1 MCTVP
6 SPLITSLLHAVS
18 ASPEDVPLRLHL
30 AELLIEAGRGPEAIQ
45 HCATA
50 LQHDPTNAHARQVM
64 NRAFAAGEPVTDQAV
79 TEEPTTAPM
88 PAPMPTPTPTPT
100 EPAPTTGSPTTG
112 SPTTTPDA
120 DPDQPARPDPEPR
133 PAEPGGPTAFDWPA
147 AEGQFG
153 DGPRPMFVTD
163 DSPTDDASTDDAEP
177 LADGPALLPPEDV
190 WQVERAEV
198 TLQDVGGMQ
207 HVKER
212 LEISFLAP
220 MRNPQL
226 RQLYGKS
233 LRGGLLLYG
242 PPGCGKTYIARAIA
256 GEMGAG
262 FINVTL
268 SDVLDMYIGQSE
280 GNLHDIFQL
289 ARRSTPAV
297 LFLDE
302 IDAIGHK
309 RTQTSFTTL
318 RNVVNQL
325 LSELDGVGAQNEGVF
340 VLAAT
345 NTPWDVDPALRRPGR
360 LDRSVLVLPPD
371 EPARSAILQHN
382 LARRPVEGINLA
394 RIARDTHGFTGAD
407 LAHLCESAA
416 ELAMIDSVRSGTPR
430 MITMRDLTGAL
441 KQIRP
446 SARPW
451 FDMARNVVTYA
462 DPTGE
467 YAELATYMKQNRLL

>member
-1 MCTVP
+1 MTQALTGSTTP
-6 SPLITSLLHAVS
+6 
-18 ASPEDVPLRLHL
+18 ASQETPAQE
-30 AELLIEAGRGPEAIQ
+30 
-45 HCATA
+45 T
-50 LQHDPTNAHARQVM
+50 
-64 NRAFAAGEPVTDQAV
+64 
-79 TEEPTTAPM
+79 
-88 PAPMPTPTPTPT
+88 PAP
-100 EPAPTTGSPTTG
+100 EIPAP
-112 SPTTTPDA
+112 A
-120 DPDQPARPDPEPR
+120 PR
-133 PAEPGGPTAFDWPA
+133 DFDWNQ
-147 AEGQFG
+147 AEEQFG
-153 DGPRPMFVTD
+153 DGPAPMFVDDEASADSADITALGSDSEEPERLTD
-163 DSPTDDASTDDAEP
+163 WGT
-177 LADGPALLPPEDV
+177 PAPVPPEDV
-190 WQVERAEV
+190 WEVEKAGI
-198 TLQDVGGMQ
+198 TLADVGGMH

-220 MRNPQL
+220 MRNPEL

-262 FINVTL
+262 FLNVTL
-268 SDVLDMYIGQSE
+268 SDILDMYVGQSE
-280 GNLHDIFQL
+280 NNLHNIFDL
-289 ARRSTPAV
+289 ARRKAPAV

-309 RTQTSFTTL
+309 RTQTSWSSL

-325 LSELDGVGAQNEGVF
+325 LQELDGVGSDNDGVF

-371 EPARSAILQHN
+371 EPARASILQN
-382 LARRPVEGINLA
+382 ILAKRPVEGINLA
-394 RIARDTHGFTGAD
+394 RLARDTHGFTGAD

-416 ELAMIDSVRSGTPR
+416 ELAMIDSVRSGKAR
-430 MITMRDLTGAL
+430 MITMRDLGTAL

-451 FDMARNVVTYA
+451 FDMARNVVMYA
-462 DPTGE
+462 DRAGE
-467 YAELATYMKQNRLL
+467 YDELREYMKRNRLL

>member
-1 MCTVP
+1 MP
-6 SPLITSLLHAVS
+6 NPLIESLLHAVE
-18 ASPEDVPLRLHL
+18 ARPTDVPLRLHL
-30 AELLIEAGRGPEAIQ
+30 AELLIQDGRGPEAVQ
-45 HCATA
+45 HCAIA
-50 LQHDPTNAHARQVM
+50 LQHDPTSTQAHALM
-64 NRAFAAGEPVTDQAV
+64 GRAFAQHTPASQQPEQHTASR
-79 TEEPTTAPM
+79 EEA
-88 PAPMPTPTPTPT
+88 
-100 EPAPTTGSPTTG
+100 
-112 SPTTTPDA
+112 
-120 DPDQPARPDPEPR
+120 
-133 PAEPGGPTAFDWPA
+133 GPTAEVPPSGPA
-147 AEGQFG
+147 AYASDREDQEPFNWSVAEEQFT
-153 DGPRPMFVTD
+153 DGPGPMFVTD
-163 DSPTDDASTDDAEP
+163 ETNDSQPTAHPMAEQ
-177 LADGPALLPPEDV
+177 LHDGPPQHIPPEDV
-190 WQVERAEV
+190 WEVERAGI
-198 TLQDVGGMQ
+198 TLADVGGMQ

-220 MRNPQL
+220 MRNPEL

-280 GNLHDIFQL
+280 GNLHDLFEL
-289 ARRSTPAV
+289 ARRSAPAV

-309 RTQTSFTTL
+309 RTQSGFNSL

-325 LSELDGVGAQNEGVF
+325 LQELDGVGSDNEGVF

-371 EPARSAILQHN
+371 EPARAAILQHN

-394 RIARDTHGFTGAD
+394 RLARDTRGFTGAD
-407 LAHLCESAA
+407 LTHLCESAA
-416 ELAMIDSVRSGTPR
+416 ELAMIDSVRSGRAR
-430 MITMRDLTGAL
+430 MIGMKDLATAL
-441 KQIRP
+441 KQVRP

-462 DPTGE
+462 DPSGE
-467 YAELATYMKQNRLL
+467 YADLAAYMKQNKLL

>member
-6 SPLITSLLHAVS
+6 SPLIASLLHAVS
-18 ASPEDVPLRLHL
+18 ANPEDVPLRLHL
-30 AELLIEAGRGPEAIQ
+30 AELLIEAGHGPQAIQ

-50 LQHDPTNAHARQVM
+50 LQHDPTNTHARQVM
-64 NRAFAAGEPVTDQAV
+64 NRAFSAGEPVTDQTAPG
-79 TEEPTTAPM
+79 EPTTTSGAGP
-88 PAPMPTPTPTPT
+88 
-100 EPAPTTGSPTTG
+100 E
-112 SPTTTPDA
+112 
-120 DPDQPARPDPEPR
+120 QPDPEPR
-133 PAEPGGPTAFDWPA
+133 PDEPGGPTAFNWPA

-153 DGPRPMFVTD
+153 DGPQPMFVTD
-163 DSPTDDASTDDAEP
+163 HDSPTDGAEP
-177 LADGPALLPPEDV
+177 LADGPTLLPPEDV
-190 WQVERAEV
+190 WPVEPAAV

-309 RTQTSFTTL
+309 RTQTGFTTL

-325 LSELDGVGAQNEGVF
+325 LSELDGVGAHNEGVF

-394 RIARDTHGFTGAD
+394 RLARDTHGFTGAD

>member
-18 ASPEDVPLRLHL
+18 ASPKDVPLRLHL

-50 LQHDPTNAHARQVM
+50 LQHDPTNTHARQVM
-64 NRAFAAGEPVTDQAV
+64 NRAFSAGEPATDQ
-79 TEEPTTAPM
+79 EPTTP
-88 PAPMPTPTPTPT
+88 PTPMPT
-100 EPAPTTGSPTTG
+100 EPAPTTEPS
-112 SPTTTPDA
+112 STTPDA
-120 DPDQPARPDPEPR
+120 DPDQTARP
-133 PAEPGGPTAFDWPA
+133 AQPGGPTAFDWPA

-153 DGPRPMFVTD
+153 DGPQPMFVTD
-163 DSPTDDASTDDAEP
+163 HDSPTDGAEP
-177 LADGPALLPPEDV
+177 LADGCPVLPPEDV
-190 WQVERAEV
+190 WEVERAEV

-226 RQLYGKS
+226 RKLYGKS

-325 LSELDGVGAQNEGVF
+325 LSELDGMGAQNEGVF

-371 EPARSAILQHN
+371 EPARAAILQHN
-382 LARRPVEGINLA
+382 LARRPVEGINLG
-394 RIARDTHGFTGAD
+394 RLARDTHGFTGAD

-416 ELAMIDSVRSGTPR
+416 ELAMIDSVRSGKPR

-462 DPTGE
+462 DPNGE